1 MTEEDVVAMMRDT
14 FVVVLK
20 LGAVPLLRMLA
31 VGLLVSLVQSVTQIS
46 EQTLSFVPK
55 LVALIAVLTLGE
67 HYLFSALSAFTA
79 ETYDRMVA
87 IGGS

>member
-20 LGAVPLLRMLA
+20 IGAVPLLSMLA

-67 HYLFSALSAFTA
+67 HYLFSALYAFTA